1 MNEKKILFRGL
12 VISMIVLIIAF
23 ILLFVYVDTKWWDFR
38 STAINS
44 AHTVIATVAMILAG
58 GIVYFE
64 RNRRN

>member
-12 VISMIVLIIAF
+12 VISMIVLVIAF

-38 STAINS
+38 STAINPV
-44 AHTVIATVAMILAG
+44 HTVIATVVMILAG